1 LDRSQE
7 DASPAQQTVLD
18 AALRET
24 SWTAEPAPDLLMER
38 DWSTDGW
45 LVRRLLVALCG
56 LTHADVLSTTRD
68 ADVTTSDV
76 KPAAIVRSM

>member
-7 DASPAQQTVLD
+7 DVSPAQKTVLD

-24 SWTAEPAPDLLMER
+24 SWTAEPAPDRLMER
-38 DWSTDGW
+38 DWSTDSW
-45 LVRRLLVALCG
+45 LVRRLFVALCG

-76 KPAAIVRSM
+76 TPAAIVRSM